1 VSATLHREATST
13 TAGPASDTASSDSTL
28 IISHV
33 KDETSRL
40 HAAAAAAAGD
50 GGGGDAGG
58 GGGVVM
64 PAPTAAQDDHQISK
78 VFCQAFCY

>member
-1 VSATLHREATST
+1 MSATLHREATST

-40 HAAAAAAAGD
+40 HAAAAAGGD
-50 GGGGDAGG
+50 GGDAGA
-58 GGGVVM
+58 GVVM

>member
-40 HAAAAAAAGD
+40 HAAAAAAGD
-50 GGGGDAGG
+50 GGDAGA

>member
-1 VSATLHREATST
+1 MSATLHREATST

-40 HAAAAAAAGD
+40 HAAAAAAAAAGD
-50 GGGGDAGG
+50 GGAGAG
-58 GGGVVM
+58 AGVVM